1 MSPEERYQRDVAAST
16 RAACRRYLRYAA
28 EHDQAADLIALQ
40 SLSVAE
46 VESLRRLCRGDCAN
60 VLAEEGRG

>member
-28 EHDQAADLIALQ
+28 EHDQAADLIAERLQ
-40 SLSVAE
+40 DCSYTPA
-46 VESLRRLCRGDCAN
+46 LRRLMGTKK
-60 VLAEEGRG
+60 EGA